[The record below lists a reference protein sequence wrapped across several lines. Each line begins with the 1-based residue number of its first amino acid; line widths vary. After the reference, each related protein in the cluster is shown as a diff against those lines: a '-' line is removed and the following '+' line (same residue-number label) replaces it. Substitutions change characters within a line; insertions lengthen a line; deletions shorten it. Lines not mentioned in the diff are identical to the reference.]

1 MTEEN
6 EPVMGSGREKISR
19 GDPDAVDEITIL
31 DYVMLDFAEG
41 SFASRKNVQRGTET
55 EPWGHDD
62 QEGILAEA

>member
-31 DYVMLDFAEG
+31 DYVMLDFVDE
-41 SFASRKNVQRGTET
+41 SFASPKHAQRRTET
-55 EPWGHDD
+55 EPWRHDD
-62 QEGILAEA
+62 QEGILAEV